1 MQKISETAPVDD
13 PNTQNP
19 DSYPKST
26 SLKFSPSDMSF
37 HLEAPTYIPPGM
49 HKTASLV
56 FLIFSILFMGL
67 TAWFLYLGITSRYVD
82 ENNWPL
88 IIIASLWLISN
99 VTILWFSGKAFT

>member
-1 MQKISETAPVDD
+1 MQKLSETAPADD
-13 PNTQNP
+13 SKSSNL
-19 DSYPKST
+19 DSYPKTT

-67 TAWFLYLGITSRYVD
+67 TAWFLYLGITWVEPTQDNSPGSVRAGYY
-82 ENNWPL
+82 
-88 IIIASLWLISN
+88 
-99 VTILWFSGKAFT
+99 